1 MRWAGTIT
9 GLGRLASGAGRQTP
23 SKEVTLS
30 SSLRFGVGSMQ
41 VGRMMELAGSA
52 EGLLEYILTFDHAA
66 AVRDLAE
73 HGFDI
78 VELSGD
84 VEIFLPG
91 AYSEAAVAGLLEL
104 KRDLGLAYTVH
115 LPMWSVEPSSP
126 QQDVRRGSVEA
137 VVRAIRTTL
146 PLEPEVF
153 VLHATNALAAEM
165 GRWKLPP
172 IARTALLGI
181 LQENARRSLVE
192 ILEATGI
199 ATRSLAVET
208 IEFPFDLTLELAE
221 ELDLGVCV
229 DVGHVLAGFSGTLDP
244 FEALERALPRL
255 MEVHLHDSPRMGPDG
270 EMRYDLDHRPLGQGD
285 LDVPRL
291 LSVLDAAGFGG
302 PVVFELPLDQA
313 VASLETIRR
322 LG

>member
-1 MRWAGTIT
+1 M
-9 GLGRLASGAGRQTP
+9 
-23 SKEVTLS
+23 S
-30 SSLRFGVGSMQ
+30 SPRFGIGSLQ

-73 HGFDI
+73 HGFGV

-84 VEIFLPG
+84 VELFLPG
-91 AYSEAAVAGLLEL
+91 AYNEANVAGLGEL
-104 KRDLGLAYTVH
+104 KRDLGLAYTIH

-137 VVRAIRTTL
+137 VVRAIRAAA
-146 PLEPEVF
+146 PLEPEVY

-172 IARTALLGI
+172 IARSALLGI
-181 LQENARRSLVE
+181 LQENARRSLEE

-199 ATRSLAVET
+199 PSRSLAIET
-208 IEFPFDLTLELAE
+208 IEFPFDLTLALAE

-229 DVGHVLAGFSGTLDP
+229 DVGHVLAGFSGPLDP
-244 FEALERALPRL
+244 FDALEQALPRL
-255 MEVHLHDSPRMGPDG
+255 AEIHLHDAPRSGPDG
-270 EMRYDLDHRPLGQGD
+270 EMRYDQDHRALGQGD

-291 LSVLDAAGFGG
+291 LDGLEIAAFTG
-302 PVVFELPLDQA
+302 PVIFELPLDQA
-313 VASLETIRR
+313 VTSLAYIRGLR
-322 LG
+322 